1 MQKLQVKYEII
12 SILDHLENRDLNGF
26 YYSLYI
32 DGVNIVEF
40 SKHAQLNFEEIRN
53 ILNDYN
59 SIENY
64 HLSLRNYT
72 IDDSKKYNKYFYDVD
87 FTFYTKNKI
96 LLFYNSNNLN
106 SNNINSNNEYLIVS
120 DISKLFEIYN
130 EYNHCSK
137 RLYDMINS

>member
-1 MQKLQVKYEII
+1 MNIKQKQQNEVKSEII
-12 SILDHLENRDLNGF
+12 SILDDLENRELNGF
-26 YYSLYI
+26 YYTLYI
-32 DGVNIVEF
+32 DGVNIVRF
-40 SKHAQLNFEEIRN
+40 SKQAILNFDEIRN

-59 SIENY
+59 NIENY
-64 HLSLRNYT
+64 HFSLRNYT
-72 IDDSKKYNKYFYDVD
+72 IDESKKYNKYFYDVD
-87 FTFYTKNKI
+87 FIFYTKNKI

-106 SNNINSNNEYLIVS
+106 SNNEYLTVS